1 MSLIV
6 LIVLPYVSFR
16 RQSAMQFWAK
26 SIFFY
31 RGQKANSK
39 FYIYIP
45 QDFDST
51 WGAPS
56 YFEKGCILMHRS

>member
-26 SIFFY
+26 SIFFIGVRKQIQNFTSIY
-31 RGQKANSK
+31 LKILILPGVHPPILRKAVS
-39 FYIYIP
+39 
-45 QDFDST
+45 
-51 WGAPS
+51 
-56 YFEKGCILMHRS
+56 

>member
-26 SIFFY
+26 SIFFFFIGVRKQIQNFTSIY
-31 RGQKANSK
+31 LKILILPGVHPPILRKAVS
-39 FYIYIP
+39 
-45 QDFDST
+45 
-51 WGAPS
+51 
-56 YFEKGCILMHRS
+56 